1 MLDRYIEGQTERVSP
16 EAPVPVVRVTKE
28 WSAVGGAGNVAANV
42 RALGARCDL
51 IGVTG
56 SDEAGGAVQ
65 RTLEALGVGCDFVY
79 PLARPTTVKTRVL
92 AQGQQVVRVDREED
106 TPHSAAVSDI
116 LFDRLRSRLEGAGVV
131 ILADYDKGVLS
142 APLARR
148 TLEAASSLGIPVVVD
163 PKRRHFFAYG
173 GATVFKPNRSELE
186 AALGEPAR
194 PDSAKWM
201 AATRRRIGCEHLLL
215 TLGPAGMALSS
226 PGGTL
231 ESIRVRARSVYDVS
245 GAGDTVS
252 AVLAVALA
260 AGAEIAESVQW
271 AAHAA
276 AAGVAAAGVA
286 TVTPTQIEASL
297 DSNPHSPTKQRTERR
312 TDA

>member
-1 MLDRYIEGQTERVSP
+1 
-16 EAPVPVVRVTKE
+16 
-28 WSAVGGAGNVAANV
+28 
-42 RALGARCDL
+42 
-51 IGVTG
+51 
-56 SDEAGGAVQ
+56 
-65 RTLEALGVGCDFVY
+65 
-79 PLARPTTVKTRVL
+79 
-92 AQGQQVVRVDREED
+92 
-106 TPHSAAVSDI
+106 
-116 LFDRLRSRLEGAGVV
+116 
-131 ILADYDKGVLS
+131 
-142 APLARR
+142 
-148 TLEAASSLGIPVVVD
+148 VVVD

-201 AATRRRIGCEHLLL
+201 GDTRRRIGCEHLLL
-215 TLGPAGMALSS
+215 TLGPAGMVLSS

-231 ESIRVRARSVYDVS
+231 ESIRAQAHSVYDVS

-260 AGAEIAESVQW
+260 AGAEIAESVRW

-276 AAGVAAAGVA
+276 AAGVATAGVA
-286 TVTPTQIEASL
+286 TVTPAQIELSL
-297 DSNPHSPTKQRTERR
+297 DSNSQSSTKRR